1 MEKNKKRNVS
11 GYSEKLRKIIVIAL
25 FCAIAYIFTY
35 FPKFKV
41 MFLTFDI
48 KDAVMTIGAM
58 YFGPLS
64 AVIMTT
70 IVSLIEFLTVSDT
83 GVYGLIMNFIAS
95 TTFCLTA
102 SLIYKYN
109 KKLLGAVMSLISAA
123 LAMTAVMMLANLFIT
138 PYYMGVTKAEV
149 QSMIPTLFF
158 PFNLS
163 KGVLNAA
170 VVMLLYKPLSNV
182 LKRANVFSGKTEEKS
197 PAKAYKLSSSII
209 AAVISLIII
218 VGTLLFLFLFLHAQ
232 LA

>member
-1 MEKNKKRNVS
+1 MEKKNNGKFS
-11 GYSEKLRKIIVIAL
+11 SYSDKLRKITVIAL

-64 AVIMTT
+64 AIIMTSL
-70 IVSLIEFLTVSDT
+70 VSVLEFLTVSDT

-109 KKLLGAVMSLISAA
+109 KKLWGAVMSLVSAA
-123 LAMTAVMMLANLFIT
+123 LAMTAVMICANLFIT
-138 PYYMGVTKAEV
+138 PHYMGVSRADV

-158 PFNLS
+158 PFNLA

-170 VVMLLYKPLSNV
+170 VVMLLYKPLSTA
-182 LKRANVFSGKTEEKS
+182 LKSAKVFRGKEEKA
-197 PAKAYKLSSSII
+197 PEKTYKLSSSIV